1 MNSSTIRTHLVRI
14 LHLRYKT
21 ASFPRKNEGSETTLA
36 THWTTHQ
43 GSRQRTR
50 RRSTCRHGHAWI
62 GTESQSNWPKMRK
75 TLGKPGFLSGED
87 RNRTFGCFPCV
98 LKSSKGKENGWSPKS
113 KFDSRSFF
121 IWFVATM
128 LHVPE
133 RCASHQEQ
141 ESQALE
147 RLRRRRMEIGK
158 SASTANRNQQKN
170 ADRDLL
176 PI

>member
-1 MNSSTIRTHLVRI
+1 
-14 LHLRYKT
+14 
-21 ASFPRKNEGSETTLA
+21 
-36 THWTTHQ
+36 
-43 GSRQRTR
+43 
-50 RRSTCRHGHAWI
+50 
-62 GTESQSNWPKMRK
+62 MRK

-98 LKSSKGKENGWSPKS
+98 FERVREARRTVGHPRVSLILEV
-113 KFDSRSFF
+113 FF

-147 RLRRRRMEIGK
+147 RRKRRRMEIGK